1 MNPILPRPMQFTL
14 EHESK
19 SAAAVRFLWRY
30 MMDAEPMQIPK
41 GSTAFRR
48 LRKWRRGRRKLYRIE
63 ADARRMVMRE
73 RV

>member
-41 GSTAFRR
+41 GSTASSRDRVIWDPRR
-48 LRKWRRGRRKLYRIE
+48 RSSVCPP
-63 ADARRMVMRE
+63 ARRDLARRIV
-73 RV
+73 